1 MTDFPM
7 QGCVDRKK
15 FIYTL
20 DIKLVDELDQPIPA
34 IDYDIVLEGKN
45 LVLKTGK
52 NDGNGRIMVDELPPL
67 PLTGPHF

>member
-7 QGCVDRKK
+7 QGCVDCKK

-20 DIKLVDELDQPIPA
+20 DIELVDELDQPIPA
-34 IDYDIVLEGKN
+34 IDYDIVLEDKN

-52 NDGNGRIMVDELPPL
+52 SGRDANLVLPYTSPF
-67 PLTGPHF
+67 G